1 MCPSDLLSLAF
12 VASEVSSRVG
22 ISHTR
27 EGQCGGTIRRMASR
41 LPVQSGIGI
50 LNILVIAQ
58 FDTAQ
63 GVHHVLQTAELDLCH
78 MIDFLAGDLLD
89 VAYQSLLARN
99 QRHRIDFHV
108 LVIDVHERIA
118 GNGNQRTR
126 PAFGLDQHQN
136 RIGPEARDIVYAA
149 VIGGTVTLI
158 GAKNQPSRGRRV
170 GGVGQPVA
178 PIQFAVHPLPGTE
191 NGKNQRR
198 HQYRDCA

>member
-1 MCPSDLLSLAF
+1 
-12 VASEVSSRVG
+12 
-22 ISHTR
+22 
-27 EGQCGGTIRRMASR
+27 
-41 LPVQSGIGI
+41 
-50 LNILVIAQ
+50 
-58 FDTAQ
+58 
-63 GVHHVLQTAELDLCH
+63 